1 MPTKYESSVYGCS
14 DLVCK
19 EFEILER
26 ERERERERVDV
37 SGIIVKS
44 ERYKKR

>member
-26 ERERERERVDV
+26 ERERERVDV

>member
-26 ERERERERVDV
+26 ERVDV